1 MRRRHLFFLFF
12 LREGTTRPRGIEKVT
27 AEGDTSIH
35 QFALDGDIGAVGS
48 RLWRLGRRGASFLG
62 RSLSHEPT
70 ANPVHVSASRTLAV
84 CVSARMSW
92 QSITLLTDWFES

>member
-1 MRRRHLFFLFF
+1 MRRRRVLFLFF
-12 LREGTTRPRGIEKVT
+12 LRERTTRPRDIGQVT
-27 AEGDTSIH
+27 VEGDTSIH
-35 QFALDGDIGAVGS
+35 QFALDGEVGADGS

-84 CVSARMSW
+84 CVSARASW
-92 QSITLLTDWFES
+92 Q